1 MLNNKNLSKFLVS
14 LTVVIIFQNCEE
26 PKNDENSDLETY
38 RNTLQSQ
45 SVGDGSTGSIDDYF
59 YNFDNSY
66 DAKYLK
72 YSKSKFSTS
81 YDKFLS
87 SYPYPPDYMTMK
99 NFPDYLLDISPD
111 SGQFLIRNPIDTLVI
126 ASDTITSD
134 IGKIVQ
140 DSISLVSSQFKNLES
155 IEWDLEAEPSLQ
167 RYRLR
172 NSGWVQEDTMLYY
185 ADTFDVKSY
194 WAVVDTPLIDMGF
207 MFVDTSEWQDTSY
220 SFIKDDLIVF
230 TNNFEFTR
238 TQMHVDSLI
247 FRINT
252 DCNDNNQW
260 DQAELGVADYN
271 NDGDMKDIFFEN
283 NDNFD
288 YNGDGNLDDI
298 IYEFIDRGN
307 DILDPAETYY
317 DVNENGVYDIGEPYE
332 DRNCNNGWDA
342 AEITDKGN
350 GQYDDIEDYTVMDAD
365 GDGNAEKYLYKIG
378 SVPNNILVDWTDS
391 DNPKLLL
398 SISIGDSV
406 TNRWGNLYQN
416 IIETVSFVDIK
427 RKEVGDIDSLVT
439 LYTNDVVGYID
450 DSSQQPGDFY
460 VTKTEFL
467 SNRIGDDGLRV
478 DYDYQIF
485 SKDQHINQH
494 LYKSYFLP
502 LGFYWS
508 ESQVNQGFWHKT
520 QLEKDIY
527 LYSYNGLFRDGE
539 HVDTAYYDTTEIA
552 VYLMEKSFEVEKA
565 EITVPAAKIKAI
577 YNNGSY
583 SCIRDESIADSE
595 EDCPQVDTTFV
606 DCFKITT
613 TTNMTMMGSG
623 VEYGQKVYTWL
634 AKDHGIVKSDLYIRW
649 TESPYA
655 DSFSSGE
662 VDENGQ
668 TWSGFSRI
676 ELAEINVNKSGNVFR
691 QIYNPARLVKKENFK
706 DLPDFNY
713 DAFKISNQ
721 SGFHTIDMRE
731 IVE

>member
-1 MLNNKNLSKFLVS
+1 MLNNKNLYKFLAS
-14 LTVVIIFQNCEE
+14 LIVVIILQNCEE
-26 PKNDENSDLETY
+26 PKSNEDSELKTY

-45 SVGDGSTGSIDDYF
+45 SIGDGSTGSTDDYF
-59 YNFDNSY
+59 YNFDNTY
-66 DAKYLK
+66 DAKYFK

-87 SYPYPPDYMTMK
+87 SYPYPPDYLTVK

-172 NSGWVQEDTMLYY
+172 NSGWVQEDTLIYY

-194 WAVVDTPLIDMGF
+194 WAVVDTPLIDNGF

-220 SFIKDDLIVF
+220 SFIKDDLISF
-230 TNNFEFTR
+230 TNNFEFSR

-247 FRINT
+247 FRTNT

-271 NDGDMKDIFFEN
+271 NDGDMKDTFFEN

-288 YNGDGNLDDI
+288 YNGDGNLDDV
-298 IYEFIDRGN
+298 IYEFVDRGN

-317 DVNENGVYDIGEPYE
+317 DVNENGIYDVGEPYE
-332 DRNCNNGWDA
+332 DRNCNNGWDT

-350 GQYDDIEDYTVMDAD
+350 GQYDDIEEYTLKDSD
-365 GDGNAEKYLYKIG
+365 DDSEKHLYKTG
-378 SVPNNILVDWTDS
+378 SVPNNILVDWTDLDS
-391 DNPKLLL
+391 PELRL

-406 TNRWGNLYQN
+406 TSRWGIVYQN
-416 IIETVSFVDIK
+416 IIETVSFVDTK

-508 ESQVNQGFWHKT
+508 ESQVSQGFWHKT

-565 EITVPAAKIKAI
+565 EITVPAARIKAVF
-577 YNNGSY
+577 NNGLY
-583 SCIRDESIADSE
+583 TCLRDGLTADFE

-606 DCFKITT
+606 DCFKITS

-691 QIYNPARLVKKENFK
+691 QIYNPAQVVKKEDFK

-713 DAFKISNQ
+713 DPFKISRQ
-721 SGFHTIDMRE
+721 SGFHTIDFRE
-731 IVE
+731 SAE

>member
-1 MLNNKNLSKFLVS
+1 MYKR
-14 LTVVIIFQNCEE
+14 Q
-26 PKNDENSDLETY
+26 
-38 RNTLQSQ
+38 
-45 SVGDGSTGSIDDYF
+45 
-59 YNFDNSY
+59 
-66 DAKYLK
+66 
-72 YSKSKFSTS
+72 
-81 YDKFLS
+81 
-87 SYPYPPDYMTMK
+87 
-99 NFPDYLLDISPD
+99 
-111 SGQFLIRNPIDTLVI
+111 
-126 ASDTITSD
+126 
-134 IGKIVQ
+134 
-140 DSISLVSSQFKNLES
+140 
-155 IEWDLEAEPSLQ
+155 
-167 RYRLR
+167 
-172 NSGWVQEDTMLYY
+172 
-185 ADTFDVKSY
+185 
-194 WAVVDTPLIDMGF
+194 
-207 MFVDTSEWQDTSY
+207 
-220 SFIKDDLIVF
+220 
-230 TNNFEFTR
+230 
-238 TQMHVDSLI
+238 
-247 FRINT
+247 
-252 DCNDNNQW
+252 
-260 DQAELGVADYN
+260 
-271 NDGDMKDIFFEN
+271 
-283 NDNFD
+283 
-288 YNGDGNLDDI
+288 

-332 DRNCNNGWDA
+332 DRNCNNGWDS

-350 GQYDDIEDYTVMDAD
+350 GQYDDVEEYTSKDSD

-391 DNPKLLL
+391 DNPELLL
-398 SISIGDSV
+398 NISIGDSV
-406 TNRWGNLYQN
+406 TNRWGNVYQN
-416 IIETVSFVDIK
+416 IIETVSFVDTK

-450 DSSQQPGDFY
+450 DNSQEPGDFY
-460 VTKTEFL
+460 VTKTEIL

-508 ESQVNQGFWHKT
+508 ESQVSQGFWHKT

-552 VYLMEKSFEVEKA
+552 VYLIEKSFEVEKA
-565 EITVPAAKIKAI
+565 EITVPAAKTKAI

-583 SCIRDESIADSE
+583 NCIRDGSIANSE

-606 DCFKITT
+606 DCFKITR

-668 TWSGFSRI
+668 SWSGFSRI
-676 ELAEINVNKSGNVFR
+676 ELAEISVNESGNVFR
-691 QIYNPARLVKKENFK
+691 QVYNPAQLVKKEDFK
-706 DLPDFNY
+706 DLPEFNY

-721 SGFHTIDMRE
+721 SGFHTIDMSE

>member
-14 LTVVIIFQNCEE
+14 LIVVIIFQNCEE
-26 PKNDENSDLETY
+26 PKNDEDSDLETY

-155 IEWDLEAEPSLQ
+155 VEWDLEAEPSLQ

-342 AEITDKGN
+342 AELIDKGN
-350 GQYDDIEDYTVMDAD
+350 GQYDDIEEYTSKDSD
-365 GDGNAEKYLYKIG
+365 DDGNAEKYLYKIG

-391 DNPKLLL
+391 DNPELLL
-398 SISIGDSV
+398 NISIGDSV
-406 TNRWGNLYQN
+406 TNRWGNVYQN
-416 IIETVSFVDIK
+416 IIETVSFVDTK

-460 VTKTEFL
+460 VTKTELL

-552 VYLMEKSFEVEKA
+552 VYLMQKSFEVEKA

-583 SCIRDESIADSE
+583 RCLRDESIADFE

-668 TWSGFSRI
+668 TWSGYSRI

-691 QIYNPARLVKKENFK
+691 QIYNPAQVVKKENFK

-731 IVE
+731 FVE

>member
-1 MLNNKNLSKFLVS
+1 MLNNKNLYKFLVFLS
-14 LTVVIIFQNCEE
+14 VVLIFQNCEE
-26 PKNDENSDLETY
+26 PKNDEDSELETY

-378 SVPNNILVDWTDS
+378 SVPNNILVDWTDL

-731 IVE
+731 MDE

>member
-1 MLNNKNLSKFLVS
+1 MLNNKNLYKFLVFLS
-14 LTVVIIFQNCEE
+14 VVLIFQNCEE
-26 PKNDENSDLETY
+26 PKNDEDSELETY

-731 IVE
+731 FVE

>member
-14 LTVVIIFQNCEE
+14 LIVVIIFQNCEE
-26 PKNDENSDLETY
+26 PKNDEDSDLETY

-155 IEWDLEAEPSLQ
+155 VEWDLEAEPSLQ

-350 GQYDDIEDYTVMDAD
+350 GQYDDIEEYTPKDSD

-391 DNPKLLL
+391 ENPELLL
-398 SISIGDSV
+398 NISIGDSV
-406 TNRWGNLYQN
+406 TNRWGNVYQN
-416 IIETVSFVDIK
+416 IIETVSFVDTK

-460 VTKTEFL
+460 VTKTELL
-467 SNRIGDDGLRV
+467 SNRTGDDGLRV

-552 VYLMEKSFEVEKA
+552 VYLIEKSFEVEKA
-565 EITVPAAKIKAI
+565 GITVPAARTKAI
-577 YNNGSY
+577 FNNGLY
-583 SCIRDESIADSE
+583 NCLRDGSIADFE

-606 DCFKITT
+606 DCFKITS

-668 TWSGFSRI
+668 SWSGFSRI
-676 ELAEINVNKSGNVFR
+676 ELAEISVNESGNVFR
-691 QIYNPARLVKKENFK
+691 QVYNPAQLVKKEDFK

>member
-14 LTVVIIFQNCEE
+14 LIVVIIFQNCEE
-26 PKNDENSDLETY
+26 PKNDEDSDLETY

-59 YNFDNSY
+59 YNFDDSY

-126 ASDTITSD
+126 ESDTITSD

-155 IEWDLEAEPSLQ
+155 VEWDLEAEPSLQ

-342 AEITDKGN
+342 AELIDKGN
-350 GQYDDIEDYTVMDAD
+350 GQYDDIEEYTSKDSD

-391 DNPKLLL
+391 DNPELLL
-398 SISIGDSV
+398 NINIGDSV
-406 TNRWGNLYQN
+406 TNRWGNVYQN
-416 IIETVSFVDIK
+416 IIETVSFVDTK

-460 VTKTEFL
+460 VTKTELL
-467 SNRIGDDGLRV
+467 SNRTGDDGLRV

-583 SCIRDESIADSE
+583 SCLRDESIADFE

-668 TWSGFSRI
+668 TWSGYSRI

-691 QIYNPARLVKKENFK
+691 QVYNPAQLVKKEDFK

-731 IVE
+731 MVE

>member
-1 MLNNKNLSKFLVS
+1 MLNNKNLYKFLVFLS
-14 LTVVIIFQNCEE
+14 VVLIFQNCEE
-26 PKNDENSDLETY
+26 PKNDEDSELETY

-66 DAKYLK
+66 DAKFLK

-731 IVE
+731 MDE

>member
-14 LTVVIIFQNCEE
+14 LIVVIIFQNCEE
-26 PKNDENSDLETY
+26 PKNDENSELETY

-155 IEWDLEAEPSLQ
+155 VEWDLEAEPSLQ

-350 GQYDDIEDYTVMDAD
+350 GQYDDIEEYTPKDSD

-378 SVPNNILVDWTDS
+378 SVPNNILVDWTDLE
-391 DNPKLLL
+391 NPELLL
-398 SISIGDSV
+398 NISIGDSV
-406 TNRWGNLYQN
+406 TNRWGNVYQN
-416 IIETVSFVDIK
+416 IIETVSFVDTK

-460 VTKTEFL
+460 VTKTELL
-467 SNRIGDDGLRV
+467 SNRTGDDGLRV

-583 SCIRDESIADSE
+583 NCLRDESIADFE

-668 TWSGFSRI
+668 TWSGYSRI

-691 QIYNPARLVKKENFK
+691 QIYNPAQVVKKENFK

-731 IVE
+731 MVE

>member
-1 MLNNKNLSKFLVS
+1 MLNNKNLYKFLVFLS
-14 LTVVIIFQNCEE
+14 VVLIFQNCEE
-26 PKNDENSDLETY
+26 PKNDEDSELETY

-691 QIYNPARLVKKENFK
+691 QIYNPAQVVKKENFK

-731 IVE
+731 MDE